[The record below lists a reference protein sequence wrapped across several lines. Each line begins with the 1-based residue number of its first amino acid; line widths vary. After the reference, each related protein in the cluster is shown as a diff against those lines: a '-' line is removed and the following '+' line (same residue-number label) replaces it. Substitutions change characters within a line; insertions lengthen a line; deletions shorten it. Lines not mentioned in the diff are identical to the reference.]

1 MSAAPR
7 PSPPPVRPLRLV
19 VGLGNPG
26 PEYERTRHNA
36 GFWWVEDLAHELGAR
51 FNFEKRFQAEI
62 ASTRSD
68 HGELRLIKP
77 LTFMNLSGQAVG
89 AVVRFYGI
97 EPAEILVAHDELD
110 LAAGEIRLKFGG
122 GHAGHNGLRDIDRH
136 LGSRDYWRLRI
147 GIGHPRDSATPQKP
161 VADWVLERPRRE
173 EQDAIEAA
181 IERALAAR
189 DLMLSGACE
198 RASTR
203 LGAPARAP
211 STPSPTAPST
221 P

>member
-1 MSAAPR
+1 MSLASR
-7 PSPPPVRPLRLV
+7 PSAPPERALRLV

-51 FNFEKRFQAEI
+51 FSYEKRFQAEV
-62 ASTRSD
+62 ASARTAMGD
-68 HGELRLIKP
+68 LKLVKP

-89 AVVRFYGI
+89 AVARFHGI

-110 LAAGEIRLKFGG
+110 LAPGDVRLKFGG
-122 GHAGHNGLRDIDRH
+122 GHAGHNGLKDIDRH
-136 LGSRDYWRLRI
+136 LSSRDYWRLRI

-181 IERALAAR
+181 IERALLAR
-189 DLMLSGACE
+189 DLMLCGAFP
-198 RASTR
+198 RASAC
-203 LGAPARAP
+203 LGAASRVIPPPAP
-211 STPSPTAPST
+211 STP
-221 P
+221 